1 MLPAL
6 PADDTATP
14 DHPFSGLDPQAVVEA
29 LEALG
34 LPCDG
39 RVLALNSYENR
50 VFRVGIEDAAPLI
63 AKFYRPGRWT
73 DAAIAEE
80 QAFAAELAAANV
92 PVVPPLS
99 THGRSLHPHGIH
111 RIALF
116 PVRGGRAPEMGDR
129 ATLTSL
135 GRFLGLLHS
144 VGARRPFSQ
153 RISLDIERYGDTAL
167 DALLDSP
174 LLPTELADN
183 LAALGD
189 AVLDRVEER
198 LERIDPPMIRLH
210 GDCHAGNVL
219 WLDDAPQFVDL
230 DDCLMG
236 PAVQDLWML
245 VSGSAEEQREQMD
258 WVLEGY
264 RTFREFD
271 AHELGLI
278 EALRSLRLLHFHA
291 WVCQRWDDPA
301 FPAAFPWFGERRHW
315 ERLLQQLQE
324 QLAELQEHSPWDMPD

>member
-1 MLPAL
+1 MDKAGQ
-6 PADDTATP
+6 
-14 DHPFSGLDPQAVVEA
+14 HPFAGLDPQTVVDAVES
-29 LEALG
+29 LG
-34 LPCDG
+34 LACDG

-50 VFRVGIEDAAPLI
+50 VFRIGLEDAPPLI
-63 AKFYRPGRWT
+63 AKFYRPGRWS
-73 DAAIAEE
+73 DAAILEE
-80 QAFAAELAAANV
+80 HAFAAELTEANV
-92 PVVPPLS
+92 PVVAPLLLNGA
-99 THGRSLHPHGIH
+99 TLHPCGVQ

-144 VGARRPFSQ
+144 VGARRPF
-153 RISLDIERYGDTAL
+153 RHRLTLDVERYGDL
-167 DALLDSP
+167 PLEALLDSP
-174 LLPTELADN
+174 LLPAELGDN

-189 AVLDRVEER
+189 ALLDRIDQR
-198 LERIDPPMIRLH
+198 FERIDPAYIRLH

-230 DDCLMG
+230 DDCLDG

-245 VSGSAEEQREQMD
+245 VSGSADEQREQMD
-258 WVLEGY
+258 WLLEGY
-264 RTFREFD
+264 RAFAEFD
-271 AHELGLI
+271 SRELGLI
-278 EALRSLRLLHFHA
+278 EALRGLRLLHFHA
-291 WVCQRWDDPA
+291 WVCQRWEDPA

-324 QLAELQEHSPWDMPD
+324 QLAELQEHSAWDCID

>member
-1 MLPAL
+1 MQ
-6 PADDTATP
+6 P
-14 DHPFSGLDPQAVVEA
+14 DEPPDARHPFDGLDPQHVVDA

-34 LPCDG
+34 IECDG

-50 VFRVGIEDAAPLI
+50 VFRVGREDAAPII
-63 AKFYRPGRWT
+63 AKFYRPGRWS
-73 DAAIAEE
+73 DAAILEE
-80 QAFAAELAAANV
+80 HAFAAELVAASV
-92 PVVPPLS
+92 PVVPPLALD
-99 THGRSLHPHGIH
+99 GRTLHHDGMH

-135 GRFLGLLHS
+135 GRFLGLLHG
-144 VGARRPFSQ
+144 VGAQ
-153 RISLDIERYGDTAL
+153 RGFDHRITLDIERYGDAAL
-167 DALLDSP
+167 DALLASP
-174 LLPTELADN
+174 LLPAELANN
-183 LAALGD
+183 LATLGD
-189 AVLDRVEER
+189 ALLDRVEDR
-198 LERIDPPMIRLH
+198 LEQIDPHILRLH

-245 VSGSAEEQREQMD
+245 VSGPIDEQREQMD
-258 WVLEGY
+258 WILEGY
-264 RTFREFD
+264 RAFREFD
-271 AHELGLI
+271 ARELGLI
-278 EALRSLRLLHFHA
+278 EALRALRLLHFHA

-324 QLAELQEHSPWDMPD
+324 QLAELQEHSPWDTLD